1 MHAEIKTVEREVT
14 ITQEVEVVT
23 LELTKDE
30 AQFLRDITHRIG
42 GNPGTSRRGIADRL
56 SLALT
61 PFTAYPSIKDFN
73 DTGQRSAIY
82 FNDSEVAA

>member
-1 MHAEIKTVEREVT
+1 MHAEIKTIEREVT
-14 ITQEVEVVT
+14 VTQEVEMVS

-56 SLALT
+56 AVALT
-61 PFTAYPSIKDFN
+61 PFTEYPSVKDFN
-73 DTGQRSAIY
+73 DTGIRSAIY